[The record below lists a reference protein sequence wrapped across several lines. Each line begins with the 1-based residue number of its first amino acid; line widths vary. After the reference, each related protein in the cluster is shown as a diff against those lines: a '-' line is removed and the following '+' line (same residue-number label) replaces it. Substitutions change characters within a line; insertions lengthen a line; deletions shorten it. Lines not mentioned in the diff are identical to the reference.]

1 MLKYA
6 KIENEETK
14 QVSVG
19 LGTNTDFYKSI
30 GMIELDVEQAYNGS
44 WYIAGHCPAEPAKTY
59 AELRQAEYPSLP
71 DQLDMI
77 YWDKVNGTNTWQET
91 IASIKAKYPK
101 E

>member
-19 LGTNTDFYKSI
+19 LGTNTEFYQSI
-30 GMIELDVEQAYNGS
+30 GMVEIDVEQAYDGT
-44 WYIAGHCPAEPAKTY
+44 WYVKGYAPAEPAKTY
-59 AELRQAEYPSLP
+59 TELRQAEYPSLQ

-91 IASIKAKYPK
+91 ITSIKAKYPK
-101 E
+101 